1 MSSPVS
7 SECVN
12 HKVLTYSVIFTII
25 FTVVALGVGLLTS
38 SQVILFDGI
47 FNLVGVALTYLSI
60 ISMKFIKKKDSWNY
74 PFGKETFEPFIVITQ
89 YCIILFV
96 CMSNITTAVQV
107 ILEGGRAINISS
119 GILYGMFAA
128 IYNLLVFGYLKFLTR
143 VHFTAI
149 AEVEIAQWKFGTLLS
164 GTILLGFSLA
174 WLLERTP
181 LVAYQ
186 NFIDPVLTIII
197 TIAFIKTAILSITK
211 CVKELLLATPE
222 KEITVTIMEK
232 IDLIKGNYD
241 YLDRVLRL
249 GKVGG
254 KIILEI
260 DYVIEQGSD
269 LDSISKQDELRDQV
283 TYALAEIPYEKWI
296 NINFIGDIKWADHMS
311 M

>member
-1 MSSPVS
+1 
-7 SECVN
+7 
-12 HKVLTYSVIFTII
+12 VLTYSVSFTII

-96 CMSNITTAVQV
+96 CMSNITTAVQI
-107 ILEGGRAINISS
+107 ILEGGRVINISS

-222 KEITVTIMEK
+222 KEITVKIMEK

-269 LDSISKQDELRDQV
+269 LDSISKQDELRNQV

-296 NINFIGDIKWADHMS
+296 NINFIGDIKWAEHMS
-311 M
+311 L

>member
-12 HKVLTYSVIFTII
+12 HKVLTYSVSFTII

-96 CMSNITTAVQV
+96 CMSNITTAVQI
-107 ILEGGRAINISS
+107 ILEGGRVINISS

-222 KEITVTIMEK
+222 KEITVKIMEK

-269 LDSISKQDELRDQV
+269 LDSISKQDELRNQV

-296 NINFIGDIKWADHMS
+296 NINFIGDIKWAEHMS
-311 M
+311 L